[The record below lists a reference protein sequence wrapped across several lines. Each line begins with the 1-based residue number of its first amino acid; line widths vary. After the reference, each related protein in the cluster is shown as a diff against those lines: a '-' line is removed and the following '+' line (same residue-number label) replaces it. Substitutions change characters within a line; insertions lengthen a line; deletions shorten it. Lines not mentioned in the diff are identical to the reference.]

1 MASPNVPYI
10 APCLVGVGQN
20 GLSSWVLPYV
30 CGQSSGGTL
39 NVFRRWD
46 VLLLTT
52 TGTIVTPS
60 GGASSGGTSLAAVA
74 GPALA
79 AGQGI
84 FSIISSATSIT
95 SGAVTVTASASASAP
110 AQTYFCI
117 VTYTNTSGSNE
128 SLSSQEFIIYCPAGL
143 LPSVNVASAGA
154 PTGAATFALYVGLYP
169 GYEALQ
175 QASKYTTS
183 LGTAFQIPNPLTNS
197 QGLARAATNASANIV
212 GIAADDSNALFY
224 NGVGGSGVIGNQSL
238 FGATMTQQPL
248 AANDAFLNLVYKL
261 QAQVIEISL
270 VQAWNPMLAGGAVAG
285 LLLDPTTGFFVADT
299 SQSNKVLNIL
309 GFVNGPSSV
318 QGGVGL
324 TGSRV
329 QATFASGLV

>member
-10 APCLVGVGQN
+10 APQLVGVGQN
-20 GLSSWVLPYV
+20 GMSPWVLPYV
-30 CGQSSGGTL
+30 CGQSAGGML
-39 NVFRRWD
+39 NTFRRWD
-46 VLLLTT
+46 FLLLTT

-60 GGASSGGTSLAAVA
+60 GGATSGGTSLATTA

-84 FSIISSATSIT
+84 FSIISAATSIT
-95 SGAVTVTASASASAP
+95 SGAVTVTATAAAGAP
-110 AQTYFCI
+110 AQTFFCI

-128 SLSSQEFIIYCPAGL
+128 SLSSQEFIIYCPANL

-154 PTGAATFALYVGLYP
+154 PTGASTFALYVGLYP

-183 LGTAFQIPNPLTNS
+183 LGSAFQIPNPLTNS
-197 QGLARAATNASANIV
+197 LGLARAATNASANIV
-212 GIAADDSNALFY
+212 GLAQDDSNALYFS
-224 NGVGGSGVIGNQSL
+224 GVGGSGAIGNQSL

-248 AANDAFLNLVYKL
+248 TGNDAFLNLVVKL
-261 QAQVIEISL
+261 QVQVIEISL

-299 SQSNKVLNIL
+299 SQSNKIFNIIGL
-309 GFVNGPSSV
+309 AAGPSSV

-329 QATFASGLV
+329 QALTVSGLV